1 MHIICTDISLPPIL
15 IMSMLLVYIYQCVY
29 ITAHYSIR
37 MSYSLKLVVWLGS
50 TQALVHSVSGV
61 MCESPSSFTA
71 ADVSPPGGDSRRAGR
86 REGMKHL
93 MHALPV

>member
-1 MHIICTDISLPPIL
+1 M
-15 IMSMLLVYIYQCVY
+15 
-29 ITAHYSIR
+29 R
-37 MSYSLKLVVWLGS
+37 MSYSLKLVVCLGS
-50 TQALVHSVSGV
+50 MQAFSHSVSGV

-71 ADVSPPGGDSRRAGR
+71 PDVSPPGGDSRRAGR